1 MNWYGYCVV
10 HKCGNRSEQGMRK
23 GRGTSEIKG
32 RGKMTGRG
40 RGRDEGLW
48 TRKER
53 EREK

>member
-1 MNWYGYCVV
+1 
-10 HKCGNRSEQGMRK
+10 MRK

-53 EREK
+53 EMEK